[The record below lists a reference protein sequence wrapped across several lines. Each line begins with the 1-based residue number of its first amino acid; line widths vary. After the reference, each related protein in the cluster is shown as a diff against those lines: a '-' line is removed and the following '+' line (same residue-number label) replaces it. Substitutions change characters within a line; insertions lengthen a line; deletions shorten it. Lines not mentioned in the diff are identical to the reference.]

1 MKKFISLL
9 LIFVLLTGC
18 SGKEKTFVPSEENI
32 NSLLEHKGIPYTV
45 ANFQHH
51 DHSAVENV
59 VQYSC
64 GLANK
69 YGENIYA
76 MVLAYEGEICHSVT
90 VISMQKTQGLEEAQ
104 KIAGFA
110 MDVYGFDEKHIKGFS
125 ESIEYDIDMVN
136 DMIEYHNF
144 VPENNRL
151 EINYSD
157 IHYVFLPSADD
168 EMDYSNEKIRLS
180 TFSIASQ
187 EYEEKLEAV
196 RREERRK
203 LIVANPKLYTEN
215 AMYYPRLFDVEQL
228 NGQLVKMGV
237 PFTVEFRSE
246 EQSSLGITHSYYD
259 VYADGHPVG
268 ILYTE
273 QFICGAS
280 VDFTYNNVESKYHEG
295 ENATEYMVKTV
306 CAAYGVDYPQPLKAV
321 EETGSSVESKYYAFD
336 GFYGEFMAVGD
347 YSVVNKM
354 PYHFE
359 LYDAELFKA
368 LLERDKEVSPRYADA
383 YKEFFE

>member
-1 MKKFISLL
+1 MRKIVSLIL
-9 LIFVLLTGC
+9 MFLLLTGC

-32 NSLLEHKGIPYTV
+32 NSLLEQKGIPCTV

-90 VISMQKTQGLEEAQ
+90 VISMMKTQGLEEAQ

-168 EMDYSNEKIRLS
+168 ELDYSKEKIRLS

-203 LIVANPKLYTEN
+203 LIEANPKLYTGN
-215 AMYYPRLFDVEQL
+215 MIVYPQPFDVDELNSQL
-228 NGQLVKMGV
+228 GKMGV
-237 PFTVEFRSE
+237 PFTVEHRLE
-246 EQSSLGITHSYYD
+246 EPSVLGIKYHYYD
-259 VYADGHPVG
+259 VYADGEAVG

-273 QFICGAS
+273 QYLCGMS
-280 VDFTYNNVESKYHEG
+280 IDFTYNAMEGGYHES
-295 ENATEYMVKTV
+295 ENATDYMIKTV
-306 CAAYGVDYPQPLKAV
+306 CAAYGVDYTVPLNAV
-321 EETGSSVESKYYAFD
+321 KETDFSTESKYYDF
-336 GFYGEFMAVGD
+336 GGYYGELVAVGD
-347 YSVVNKM
+347 YSVVNKV

-359 LYDAELFKA
+359 LFDAELFEA
-368 LLERDKEVSPRYADA
+368 LLERDKDISPRYADA